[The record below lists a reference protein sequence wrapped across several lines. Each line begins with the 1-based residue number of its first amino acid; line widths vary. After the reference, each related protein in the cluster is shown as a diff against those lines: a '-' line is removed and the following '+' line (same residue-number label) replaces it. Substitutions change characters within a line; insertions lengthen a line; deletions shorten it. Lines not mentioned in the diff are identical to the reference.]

1 MLEAHLDAQKVQAVQ
16 VCQRLR
22 TLSTY
27 FSFDPAHFS
36 MTVIQKGRKPGQPRK
51 EDYQVFEYETNS
63 MLENFT
69 YPYEPAKEEENELDG
84 GSVREIHAIDYNN
97 V

>member
-1 MLEAHLDAQKVQAVQ
+1 
-16 VCQRLR
+16 
-22 TLSTY
+22 
-27 FSFDPAHFS
+27 
-36 MTVIQKGRKPGQPRK
+36 
-51 EDYQVFEYETNS
+51 